1 MTCTEPHTWR
11 AGLMDDITLLAWMK
25 GTEMVPIYLR
35 AEALAQAI
43 DRLPDPET
51 GAPVVALSIEPVRR
65 FTKDPPKEAGE
76 TASGYVVRFR
86 RERFGHGP
94 RTWHEYVLVLPGE

>member
-1 MTCTEPHTWR
+1 
-11 AGLMDDITLLAWMK
+11 MDDVTLLVWMK
-25 GTEMVPIYLR
+25 KMEMMPFYLR

-51 GAPVVALSIEPVRR
+51 GAPVVVLSIDPVRR
-65 FTKDPPKEAGE
+65 FIKVPHKEAGE

-94 RTWHEYVLVLPGE
+94 RTWYEYVLVLPGE